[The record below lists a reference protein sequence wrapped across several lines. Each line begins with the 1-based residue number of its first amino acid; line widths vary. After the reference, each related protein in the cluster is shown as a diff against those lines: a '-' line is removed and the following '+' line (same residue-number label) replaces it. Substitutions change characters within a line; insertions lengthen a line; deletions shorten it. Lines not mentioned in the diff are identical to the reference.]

1 MPKNKKEIM
10 DVQKSEIEKKQM
22 NKLKILDG
30 MTAYII
36 SLAVF
41 ALAYAWAT
49 DIIGVWAI
57 YIAAA
62 ISLGI
67 AIILTKMTGLK
78 LSSVFKFLSPKKLD
92 TVGCALTLAAA
103 FMLSMPLILFSHLI
117 APSLAVTSFN
127 IYSVVSEKGGTFIVI
142 LLVILLAVC
151 ENLLFDGYIYSRFK
165 GIKNVILRAAVTSA
179 MAALLRLD
187 LYAVTTV
194 FIMSVAS
201 FALRKAT
208 DSLSLS
214 LIIRLFEV
222 SFVMAMTNVSATS
235 SELLGDSMGTVQV
248 TGLAIIFVG
257 IAIPAIAGAFGVF
270 GKLKNNGKVIG
281 FLSGVISILMIALG
295 CGISSL

>member
-49 DIIGVWAI
+49 D
-57 YIAAA
+57 IAAA

-187 LYAVTTV
+187 LYA
-194 FIMSVAS
+194 
-201 FALRKAT
+201 T

-235 SELLGDSMGTVQV
+235 SELLGDSMGAVQV

-257 IAIPAIAGAFGVF
+257 IAIPAIAGALGVF